1 MNKKRIVRCK
11 ARIRDI
17 LREIR
22 EVNAS
27 HARLPTAG
35 GEGEGDDDGVA
46 ADDIV
51 CSKCG
56 GGDADEDDENDILLC
71 DLERCNRAYHQKC
84 VDPPVST
91 ADIPPGDESWFCAEC
106 ECYLTAL
113 AIVNEEFETDAD
125 SPSELFPAVDRQRQ
139 STSQAA
145 EAGGVVGSGDGANT
159 SRDQGSAHST
169 RGAAQEALLASDS
182 DDSDFD
188 PQEFKQVR
196 RLHAILPCHAQQ
208 QGADRGDMGWVLRFQ
223 DFAKWRERQHELDE
237 EGEAGA
243 GSTSES
249 EADVARSPR
258 QLRKR
263 TNGTTG
269 AAAEGSGTPKSEA
282 GKVSSDALPLC
293 VLWAAVTLW
302 WVVRRCD
309 ALDAGHPTST
319 TAR

>member
-106 ECYLTAL
+106 ACYLTAL

-145 EAGGVVGSGDGANT
+145 EAGGVVGSGDGANN

-196 RLHAILPCHAQQ
+196 RLHATFLAMRNSRALTAVTWAGCCGSRILRSGASANMSSTKKAK
-208 QGADRGDMGWVLRFQ
+208 QGREARPSLKQTWRDRQGNCGSERMEPQALRPK
-223 DFAKWRERQHELDE
+223 AAERRSLRP
-237 EGEAGA
+237 
-243 GSTSES
+243 
-249 EADVARSPR
+249 ARS
-258 QLRKR
+258 
-263 TNGTTG
+263 
-269 AAAEGSGTPKSEA
+269 
-282 GKVSSDALPLC
+282 
-293 VLWAAVTLW
+293 AVMRYHS
-302 WVVRRCD
+302 VCC
-309 ALDAGHPTST
+309 GQQ
-319 TAR
+319 